1 MQNCFR
7 QRRKNGSKNSLHS
20 SATVVLLMIQKKAY
34 RTTNTAP
41 PRVVIAVFNIFSV
54 EFTCTIQ
61 CTTLLQITYCF
72 DPFWFTFLIPIL
84 KVIQKL
90 PKIASIFWCI
100 LMGDITVWETTE
112 SKTIQDSE
120 FVITNV
126 RIRSVFF
133 DTMGS
138 RARAGDILS
147 IMLFTLLV
155 RVERKKLSNP
165 DHFCAHVDRFD

>member
-1 MQNCFR
+1 
-7 QRRKNGSKNSLHS
+7 
-20 SATVVLLMIQKKAY
+20 
-34 RTTNTAP
+34 
-41 PRVVIAVFNIFSV
+41 
-54 EFTCTIQ
+54 
-61 CTTLLQITYCF
+61 
-72 DPFWFTFLIPIL
+72 
-84 KVIQKL
+84 
-90 PKIASIFWCI
+90 
-100 LMGDITVWETTE
+100 MGDITVWETTE

-165 DHFCAHVDRFD
+165 DHFCTHVDRFD

>member
-1 MQNCFR
+1 
-7 QRRKNGSKNSLHS
+7 
-20 SATVVLLMIQKKAY
+20 
-34 RTTNTAP
+34 
-41 PRVVIAVFNIFSV
+41 
-54 EFTCTIQ
+54 
-61 CTTLLQITYCF
+61 
-72 DPFWFTFLIPIL
+72 
-84 KVIQKL
+84 
-90 PKIASIFWCI
+90 
-100 LMGDITVWETTE
+100 MGDITVWETTE

-138 RARAGDILS
+138 RAGDILS

>member
-1 MQNCFR
+1 MVDN
-7 QRRKNGSKNSLHS
+7 
-20 SATVVLLMIQKKAY
+20 
-34 RTTNTAP
+34 
-41 PRVVIAVFNIFSV
+41 
-54 EFTCTIQ
+54 
-61 CTTLLQITYCF
+61 
-72 DPFWFTFLIPIL
+72 
-84 KVIQKL
+84 
-90 PKIASIFWCI
+90 
-100 LMGDITVWETTE
+100 TVWEKTN

>member
-1 MQNCFR
+1 MKR
-7 QRRKNGSKNSLHS
+7 P
-20 SATVVLLMIQKKAY
+20 I
-34 RTTNTAP
+34 
-41 PRVVIAVFNIFSV
+41 FNILIQWTL
-54 EFTCTIQ
+54 FT
-61 CTTLLQITYCF
+61 
-72 DPFWFTFLIPIL
+72 
-84 KVIQKL
+84 
-90 PKIASIFWCI
+90 
-100 LMGDITVWETTE
+100 
-112 SKTIQDSE
+112 
-120 FVITNV
+120 

>member
-1 MQNCFR
+1 MVGN
-7 QRRKNGSKNSLHS
+7 
-20 SATVVLLMIQKKAY
+20 TVCEK
-34 RTTNTAP
+34 TN
-41 PRVVIAVFNIFSV
+41 
-54 EFTCTIQ
+54 
-61 CTTLLQITYCF
+61 
-72 DPFWFTFLIPIL
+72 
-84 KVIQKL
+84 
-90 PKIASIFWCI
+90 
-100 LMGDITVWETTE
+100 

-138 RARAGDILS
+138 RAGDILS

-165 DHFCAHVDRFD
+165 HHFCAHVDRFD